1 MYGCNRIRRPFCAAL
16 ALLTRLGPARLVDN
30 ACLEASVLFYP
41 LVGAII
47 GTLCV
52 LPFRLGLAEDLPWMQ
67 AWLYVGANLWLT
79 RALHWDGLAD
89 LADAWGSGAQDEQF
103 WNILKDSRMGV
114 FGTLALIF
122 CLTGMLVLAQT
133 HCAAGNFIP
142 LLLAPL
148 VGRGACVALAA
159 LGHARGQQSLA
170 APIIAGARP
179 CVATLSICATLL
191 PVAACVPMK
200 AFLVLTAVLGCV
212 IFRLHLLGL
221 RQGGLNGDFLGAS
234 VILAELMTL
243 AATLI

>member
-1 MYGCNRIRRPFCAAL
+1 MYGYNQTGRHFCAAL
-16 ALLTRLGPARLVDN
+16 ALLTSLGPARLVDN
-30 ACLEASVLFYP
+30 AHLEASVAFYP

-52 LPFRLGLAEDLPWMQ
+52 LPFQLGLAGGLPWVQ

-89 LADAWGSGAQDEQF
+89 LADAWGSGAQGELF

-114 FGTLALIF
+114 FGALALSF
-122 CLTGMLVLAQT
+122 CLFGVLVLAQT
-133 HCAAGNFIP
+133 HFAAGNLIP

-148 VGRGACVALAA
+148 VGRSACITLAS
-159 LGHARGQQSLA
+159 LGRPRNPSSLS

-179 CVATLSICATLL
+179 CVAMLNICSALL
-191 PVAACVPMK
+191 PVAVCVNMK
-200 AFLVLTAVLGCV
+200 AFLVLTAALAVV
-212 IFRLHLLGL
+212 ILRLRSLGL

-234 VILAELMTL
+234 VVLAELITL